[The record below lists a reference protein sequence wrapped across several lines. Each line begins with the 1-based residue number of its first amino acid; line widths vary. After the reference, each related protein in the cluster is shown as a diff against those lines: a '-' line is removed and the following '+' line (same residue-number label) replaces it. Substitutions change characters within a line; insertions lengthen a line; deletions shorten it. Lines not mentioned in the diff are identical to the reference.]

1 MRREFSDFEIAVGAF
16 VAFLG
21 FWGFVYLVFI
31 LPQFLISPPTTSIN

>member
-1 MRREFSDFEIAVGAF
+1 MRREFSDFEIAVGAFVAF

-31 LPQFLISPPTTSIN
+31 LPEFLGGLL

>member
-1 MRREFSDFEIAVGAF
+1 MRRDFNDFEIAVGAF

-31 LPQFLISPPTTSIN
+31 LPKFLGGLL